1 LLLRDGRVR
10 ASGRMSAR
18 DLTGEKHD
26 GERQARSARERI
38 QLRSRRSR
46 PAQTGYSVGTLDRFD
61 GVGPARGI
69 DPGRGDGARD
79 PKCRRVVLM

>member
-1 LLLRDGRVR
+1 MEKGRPGPH
-10 ASGRMSAR
+10 ASGSSSDHAAA
-18 DLTGEKHD
+18 DLLYCGAPWRHSYD
-26 GERQARSARERI
+26 APQAGAK
-38 QLRSRRSR
+38 QAAK
-46 PAQTGYSVGTLDRFD
+46 PTQTGYSVGTLDRFD